1 MTKSRSNRLTELG
14 ELQLQVLDI
23 LVRCRA
29 ATVYEVLEQFPP
41 RRRPRYTTALTVLRA
56 LEEKGLAD
64 HEERGRTYVFRP
76 TAQAGAVRPALLR
89 EMLDRAFHGSPRDLV
104 AALLDTEAVTPE
116 VLRDLKAMIAESE
129 ARGDERTR
137 GR

>member
-1 MTKSRSNRLTELG
+1 MGKNRSNRLTDLG

-23 LVRCRA
+23 LVRCKT
-29 ATVYEVLEQFPP
+29 ATVYDVLDQFPHP
-41 RRRPRYTTALTVLRA
+41 QRPRYTTALTVLRT

-76 TAQAGAVRPALLR
+76 TPRAESVRPALLR
-89 EMLDRAFHGSPRDLV
+89 EMLDRVFHGSPRDLV

-116 VLRDLKAMIAESE
+116 VLQDLRRMIAESE
-129 ARGDERTR
+129 AG
-137 GR
+137 